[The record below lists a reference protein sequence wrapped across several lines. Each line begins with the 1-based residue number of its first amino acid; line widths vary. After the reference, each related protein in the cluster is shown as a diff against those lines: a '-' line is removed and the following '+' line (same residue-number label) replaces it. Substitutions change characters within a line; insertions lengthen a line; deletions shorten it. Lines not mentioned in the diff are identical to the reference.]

1 MIRPLL
7 FPALML
13 LIASGAIAQE
23 FKPTDSD
30 TSRQEQII
38 VSGNRVSTPED
49 AKVLR
54 RFTEQILEP
63 AKSDQLARW
72 NHRVCPKIM
81 GVRDEEA
88 RFIRERIAKLA
99 EDVGLR
105 AADDQCNTTL
115 LIAFALDAATLAKS
129 LTDSDR
135 IKLKQDGY
143 ARWRQFRETGRPVRW
158 LTVTDFC
165 SAGCA
170 APNSRLSKAGQ
181 ANFQTLIVI
190 VDHEQIGEFQIG
202 ELTDYLAMVSLSAPE
217 MQGPWPSGSVLAMFD
232 TERREVE
239 RFGLTDYDLAL
250 LRGLY
255 ASRGNAGA
263 REQISRIVAEMTAG
277 VDPSTDPR
285 DD

>member
-13 LIASGAIAQE
+13 LTASGAIAQE

-88 RFIRERIAKLA
+88 VSYTHL
-99 EDVGLR
+99 
-105 AADDQCNTTL
+105 TL
-115 LIAFALDAATLAKS
+115 PT
-129 LTDSDR
+129 
-135 IKLKQDGY
+135 
-143 ARWRQFRETGRPVRW
+143 
-158 LTVTDFC
+158 
-165 SAGCA
+165 
-170 APNSRLSKAGQ
+170 N
-181 ANFQTLIVI
+181 
-190 VDHEQIGEFQIG
+190 
-202 ELTDYLAMVSLSAPE
+202 
-217 MQGPWPSGSVLAMFD
+217 
-232 TERREVE
+232 REV
-239 RFGLTDYDLAL
+239 
-250 LRGLY
+250 
-255 ASRGNAGA
+255 
-263 REQISRIVAEMTAG
+263 
-277 VDPSTDPR
+277 
-285 DD
+285 